1 MTKKFS
7 NILRLKKFSLYSTL
21 AFFFIVVLSIFLR
34 FNQLGSNPPSIN
46 WDETSIGYNAYSILK
61 TGNDEYGNR
70 LPLSFR
76 SFDDF
81 KPPVY
86 IYLTVPSVALF
97 GLSEFAVRAPA
108 AFFGTLSVVIFYL
121 LVREVLKN
129 FSFRQREQI
138 ALLSAFFMAVSP
150 WHLQFSRAAY
160 EGNIGLFFL
169 MGAMYA
175 FFVGLRKSYFL
186 LFSSILFVVGI
197 YSYHSFRLI
206 IPIFLVVLLV
216 IFWKEL
222 LSKKKSAII
231 STIIFVMFSLPV
243 YSSFVIPNNTQARLS
258 MVSIFNESDSLKD
271 NLRQLQI
278 SRENNNIIGEIV
290 YNRRAFYFREGLK
303 GYFDHFTP
311 NFLFVTGAGSFYHH
325 PVNFGMM
332 YLWDLP
338 FLLAGFYLLIRKID
352 KKILV
357 MLALLLL
364 APLPSSI
371 ATGSPH
377 GVRAIAM
384 IPTLLFAVAFGLYFV
399 TTKIRAYKNTIF
411 SQFLIFAIF
420 LAFLINFV
428 IYINQ
433 YYVETPRLYGYF
445 WQAGNKEAI
454 LKAKELEENYDE
466 IIMSYKYDQP
476 HIYYLFYNK
485 FDPKTYQENWSSI
498 NQENER
504 FNRKIGKYNFQNI
517 DMNELSNRDSSNKT
531 LLIATPD
538 EIPKELEPIYIIYFP
553 DGKVAYKFIEL

>member
-1 MTKKFS
+1 MRQMNNLYKIIIGLIIFVAF
-7 NILRLKKFSLYSTL
+7 ILRFY
-21 AFFFIVVLSIFLR
+21 
-34 FNQLGSNPPSIN
+34 QLGSNPPSIN

-61 TGNDEYGNR
+61 TGSDEYGNR
-70 LPLSFR
+70 FPLSFR

-97 GLSEFAVRAPA
+97 GLNEFAIRVPA
-108 AFFGTLSVVIFYL
+108 ALFGTLAVAIFYF

-129 FSFRQREQI
+129 FSSGQREQI

-169 MGAMYA
+169 ISAIYA

-186 LFSSILFVVGI
+186 LLSSILLILSI

-206 IPIFLVVLLV
+206 VPIFLVVLLV

-222 LSKKKSAII
+222 LSKKKPAII
-231 STIIFVMFSLPV
+231 SALIFVIFSLPV
-243 YSSFVIPNNTQARLS
+243 YSSLMLPSGVQARLS
-258 MVSIFNESDSLKD
+258 MVSIFSESDSLKD
-271 NLRQLQI
+271 NMRQLQI
-278 SRENNNIIGEIV
+278 SRENNNIIGEVV

-325 PVNFGMM
+325 AVNFGMM

-338 FLLAGFYLLIRKID
+338 FLLAGLYLLIRKID
-352 KKILV
+352 KRILV
-357 MLALLLL
+357 MLSLLLL

-384 IPTLLFAVAFGLYFV
+384 VPTLLFALALGFYFV
-399 TTKIRAYKNTIF
+399 MIKIKAYKNTII
-411 SQFLIFAIF
+411 SRFLIFLII
-420 LAFLINFV
+420 LAFLINFI
-428 IYINQ
+428 IYLNQ

-454 LKAKELEENYDE
+454 LKARELEKNYDE

-476 HIYYLFYNK
+476 YIYYLFYNK
-485 FDPKTYQENWSSI
+485 FDPKTYQKNWSSV
-498 NQENER
+498 NQEYER
-504 FNRKIGKYNFQNI
+504 FYRKIGKYSFENI
-517 DMNELSNRDSSNKT
+517 NINELSNRGLNNKT

-538 EIPKELEPIYIIYFP
+538 EVSKDLEPIYIIYFP

>member
-1 MTKKFS
+1 MNKIS
-7 NILRLKKFSLYSTL
+7 NILRLRKFSSYSTL
-21 AFFFIVVLSIFLR
+21 ALFFIVVLSILLR
-34 FNQLGSNPPSIN
+34 FNQLGINPPSIN

-70 LPLSFR
+70 FPLSFR

-86 IYLTVPSVALF
+86 IYLTVPSIAIF
-97 GLSEFAVRAPA
+97 GLSEFAVRVPA
-108 AFFGTLSVVIFYL
+108 ALFGTLAVVIFYL

-129 FSFRQREQI
+129 FPSSQREQI

-169 MGAMYA
+169 ISAIYA
-175 FFVGLRKSYFL
+175 FFVGLRRGYFL
-186 LFSSILFVVGI
+186 LLSSILFILSI

-206 IPIFLVVLLV
+206 APIFLVVLLI

-222 LSKKKSAII
+222 LSKKKPAII
-231 STIIFVMFSLPV
+231 SAVIFVIFSLPV
-243 YSSFVIPNNTQARLS
+243 YSSLVLPSDVQARLS
-258 MVSIFNESDSLKD
+258 MVSIFSESDSLKD
-271 NLRQLQI
+271 NLRQLQV

-311 NFLFVTGAGSFYHH
+311 NFLFVTGAGSFHH
-325 PVNFGMM
+325 HAVNFGMM

-338 FLLAGFYLLIRKID
+338 FLFAGLYLFIRRID
-352 KKILV
+352 KRILV
-357 MLALLLL
+357 MLSLLLL

-371 ATGSPH
+371 ATGAPH

-384 IPTLLFAVAFGLYFV
+384 VPTLLFALAFGFYFV
-399 TTKIRAYKNTIF
+399 TIKIRAWKNTIV
-411 SQFLIFAIF
+411 SRFLILGII

-428 IYINQ
+428 IYLNQ

-454 LKAKELEENYDE
+454 LKARELEKNYDE
-466 IIMSYKYDQP
+466 IIMSYRYDQP
-476 HIYYLFYNK
+476 YIYYLFYNK
-485 FDPKTYQENWSSI
+485 FDPKTYQENWSSV

-504 FNRKIGKYNFQNI
+504 FYRKIGKYSFKNINISELQNRETN
-517 DMNELSNRDSSNKT
+517 DKT

-538 EIPKELEPIYIIYFP
+538 EVSKDLKPIYIIYFP
-553 DGKVAYKFIEL
+553 DGKIAYKFIEI

>member
-1 MTKKFS
+1 MRQMNNLYKIIFGLVIFVAF
-7 NILRLKKFSLYSTL
+7 ILRFY
-21 AFFFIVVLSIFLR
+21 
-34 FNQLGSNPPSIN
+34 QLGINPPSIN

-97 GLSEFAVRAPA
+97 GLSEFAVRVPSAL
-108 AFFGTLSVVIFYL
+108 FGTLAVAIFYL
-121 LVREVLKN
+121 LVREVLRN
-129 FSFRQREQI
+129 FPSSQREQI
-138 ALLSAFFMAVSP
+138 ALLSTFFMAVSP

-169 MGAMYA
+169 ISAIYA
-175 FFVGLRKSYFL
+175 FFVGLRRGYFL
-186 LFSSILFVVGI
+186 LPSSILFILSI

-206 IPIFLVVLLV
+206 IPIFLIFLLV

-222 LSKKKSAII
+222 LSKKKPAII
-231 STIIFVMFSLPV
+231 SALIFVIFSLPV
-243 YSSFVIPNNTQARLS
+243 YSSLVLPSDVQARLS
-258 MVSIFNESDSLKD
+258 MVSIFSESDSLKD

-278 SRENNNIIGEIV
+278 SRENNNIIGEVV
-290 YNRRAFYFREGLK
+290 YNRRSFYFREGLK

-311 NFLFVTGAGSFYHH
+311 NFLFVTGAGSFHH
-325 PVNFGMM
+325 HAVNFGMM

-338 FLLAGFYLLIRKID
+338 FLFAGLYLFIRKID
-352 KKILV
+352 KRILV
-357 MLALLLL
+357 MFLLLLL

-371 ATGSPH
+371 ATGAPH
-377 GVRAIAM
+377 GVRSIAM
-384 IPTLLFAVAFGLYFV
+384 VPTLLFALALGFYFV
-399 TTKIRAYKNTIF
+399 TIKIRVHKNTIV
-411 SQFLIFAIF
+411 SRFLIFLII

-428 IYINQ
+428 IYLNQ

-454 LKAKELEENYDE
+454 LKAKELEKNYDE

-476 HIYYLFYNK
+476 YIYYLFYNR
-485 FDPKTYQENWSSI
+485 FDPKAYQENWSSV

-504 FNRKIGKYNFQNI
+504 FYRKIGKYTFNNI
-517 DMNELSNRDSSNKT
+517 NMSELSNRETHYKT
-531 LLIATPD
+531 LLIATP
-538 EIPKELEPIYIIYFP
+538 EELTEELEPIYTIYFP